1 MGLKREM
8 DIQQMK
14 LLFNLT
20 NEQAKL
26 AEDYFLKAEIAEIKH
41 CPDHDIEWMDFEPGC
56 YACIQEREKFEA
68 EKRVKD
74 NE

>member
-1 MGLKREM
+1 MNI
-8 DIQQMK
+8 DQMR

-26 AEDYFLKAEIAEIKH
+26 AEDYFLKAENAEILR
-41 CPDHDIEWMDFEPGC
+41 CEIHDTEFMDFEPGC
-56 YACIQEREKFEA
+56 YACIQEREEFEA